1 MVIGYDAK
9 YMFEHAG
16 GLSHYASLSL
26 ESLTQYYP
34 HNHYII
40 YTSHFKNNGM
50 SVNKLLV
57 QPSVHRKS
65 YHCKS
70 LLDRIWPSRMV
81 FRSCKRHGVQV
92 FHGMFGALPKGIHRS
107 AMASVITLGTQLH
120 HHYPEHYSYF
130 RRHRIDSKL
139 RAHLKHAD
147 AIVAMSEFSK
157 KEICEL
163 YGVPHDKVRVI
174 MPVCENYYTVSASE
188 QLLEAQREANNL
200 PKKFILAV
208 GNFDSRH
215 NLEKVVEALPLLAQE
230 DINLVVVGHK
240 NDYFTH
246 LMHLAENLGV
256 KDRIVRIKEINPIA
270 MPAVFRLA
278 SVVCVPSRYE
288 CASLSIL
295 RCLETGV
302 PVVAATG
309 SCMEEFGG
317 DAALYF
323 HPDSAQELAQ
333 VLQRALGPDRQA
345 LLDAAQKQK
354 QKFTSQRMAQ
364 ELETLYRE
372 VRAQKFE
379 KK

>member
-9 YMFEHAG
+9 YMFEHVG

-26 ESLTQYYP
+26 EALTQCYP
-34 HNHYII
+34 QNHYII

-81 FRSCKRHGVQV
+81 YRSCKKHGVQV
-92 FHGMFGALPKGIHRS
+92 FHGMFGTLPKGIQRS
-107 AMASVITLGTQLH
+107 GMASVITLGTQLH
-120 HHYPEHYSYF
+120 HHYPKHYSFF
-130 RRHRIDSKL
+130 RRHRINSRL
-139 RAHLKHAD
+139 RHDLKHAD
-147 AIVAMSEFSK
+147 AVVVMSEFSK
-157 KEICEL
+157 SEICRL
-163 YGVPHDKVRVI
+163 YGVPQHKVRVI
-174 MPVCENYYTVSASE
+174 MPVCEDYYSADVSE
-188 QLLEAQREANNL
+188 QMLEAQRVANNL
-200 PKKFILAV
+200 PEKFILAT

-215 NLEKVVEALPLLAQE
+215 NLEKVVEALPLLAQH
-230 DINLVVVGHK
+230 DIHLVVVGHK
-240 NDYFTH
+240 NEYFAH
-246 LMHLAENLGV
+246 IMHLAESLGV
-256 KDRIVRIKEINPIA
+256 KDRIVRIKTINPIA
-270 MPAVFRLA
+270 MPAVYRLA
-278 SVVCVPSRYE
+278 SAVCVPSRYE

-295 RCLETGV
+295 RSFETGV

-309 SCMEEFGG
+309 SCMEEFGA

-333 VLQRALGPDRQA
+333 ALDQALGSACQS
-345 LLDAAQKQK
+345 LLVAAQKQK
-354 QKFTSQRMAQ
+354 QKFTFERLAH

-372 VRAQKFE
+372 VRANKLG
-379 KK
+379 K

>member
-1 MVIGYDAK
+1 
-9 YMFEHAG
+9 MFEHAG

-26 ESLTQYYP
+26 EALTECYP

-92 FHGMFGALPKGIHRS
+92 FHGMFGTLPKSIHRS
-107 AMASVITLGTQLH
+107 DMASVMTIGTQLH
-120 HHYPEHYSYF
+120 HHYPHHYSF
-130 RRHRIDSKL
+130 LRRHRINSRL
-139 RAHLKHAD
+139 RRDIKHAD
-147 AIVAMSEFSK
+147 AIVVMSEFSK
-157 KEICEL
+157 SEICQL
-163 YGVPHDKVRVI
+163 YGVPQEKVRVI
-174 MPVCENYYTVSASE
+174 MPVCEDYYSANVSE
-188 QLLEAQREANNL
+188 QMLEAQRVANNL
-200 PKKFILAV
+200 PDKFILAT

-215 NLEKVVEALPLLAQE
+215 NLQKVVEALPLLAHE
-230 DINLVVVGHK
+230 DMHLVVVGHK
-240 NDYFTH
+240 NEYFYH
-246 LMHLAENLGV
+246 MMHLAENLGV
-256 KDRIVRIKEINPIA
+256 KERIVRIKEINPIA
-270 MPAVFRLA
+270 MPAVYRLA
-278 SVVCVPSRYE
+278 SAVCVPSRYE

-295 RCLETGV
+295 RSFETGV
-302 PVVAATG
+302 PPVAATG

-333 VLQRALGPDRQA
+333 ALNRALGPDRQS

-354 QKFTSQRMAQ
+354 AKFTFERLAK

-372 VRAQKFE
+372 VRANKSG
-379 KK
+379 K